1 MKLKRLSKYLLALFL
16 FLLPEISFADSFDS
30 LDMDVTIDKDGIGS
44 VEEVWKI
51 DEDERDYTERY
62 KLIENLRGI
71 KIEEFS
77 LTSPSL
83 GKDFSEM
90 NPWDSGLSFDEKA
103 YKYGRSDR
111 EDETELIWGISQ
123 YGKNTYKLTYKINPV
138 IIGLEDSD
146 MLFFQFV
153 GENFDPKPEKVNINI
168 KGFEPFD
175 ERVKMWGFGLVGD
188 IHNVDGNIVLKSSGE
203 VDYTTIMLKFP
214 KGYFNTSYK
223 EDKTFDDYANEAI
236 KGSKWEERE
245 GEANTD
251 PTPWYVKVIL
261 PLVLL
266 LGLGSI
272 FLGVRAKKLHFDENN
287 ITNDETLKKTKTF
300 KDQYFRDIPYDSH
313 IEDTYLLAEKAY
325 PYQVNQGNYMNAFI
339 LKWIYDKNI
348 EIEATK
354 EKDKNAKIRILK
366 RPSDMGKMEETFFKI
381 IEEAQEYSKDGLISN
396 KNIKKYFRKNTEVT
410 EDFYEDFLPRSRD
423 GLKAGEYLKD
433 IRFEKK
439 FAGTRREGSEL
450 EVTPKGIDLYENLIK
465 FRNYLEDYSLI
476 EERGIEE
483 VHIWDY
489 FLIYAAIYGISDKVF
504 KNLEKTY
511 PNYSNNSVFSYYMI
525 TNSRNY
531 STITQANLTSF
542 TSAGAGGSTSFGGG
556 GGSFGGGGGG
566 GR

>member
-1 MKLKRLSKYLLALFL
+1 MKIKKLSKYLLALIL
-16 FLLPEISFADSFDS
+16 FLLPRISLADSFDS
-30 LDMDVTIDKDGIGS
+30 LDMDVNIDKNGVGS
-44 VEEVWKI
+44 VEETWKI
-51 DEDERDYTERY
+51 NEDEKDYTERY

-71 KIEEFS
+71 KIEDFS
-77 LTSPSL
+77 LTSSSL
-83 GKDFSEM
+83 GKDFNEM
-90 NPWDSGLSFDEKA
+90 NPWDSDLSFEEKA
-103 YKYGRSDR
+103 YKYGRIDR

-123 YGKNTYKLTYKINPV
+123 YGNNTYKLSYKINPV

-153 GENFDPKPEKVNINI
+153 GENFDPKPERVNINI

-175 ERVKMWGFGLVGD
+175 SKVKMWGFGLVGD
-188 IHNVDGNIVLKSSGE
+188 IHNIDGNIVLKSKGE

-223 EDKTFDDYANEAI
+223 EDKTFDDYANMAV
-236 KGSKWEERE
+236 KRSKWEESE

-251 PTPWYVKVIL
+251 PIPWYVKVIV
-261 PLVLL
+261 PFFIL

-272 FLGVRAKKLHFDENN
+272 LLGVRANKLHFDENN
-287 ITNDETLKKTKTF
+287 ITNGDALKKAKTF
-300 KDQYFRDIPYDSH
+300 KDQYFRDIPYPSH

-325 PYQVNQGNYMNAFI
+325 HFEISPGNYMNAFI

-348 EIEATK
+348 EIEANK
-354 EKDKNAKIRILK
+354 KNDKNAKIIILD
-366 RPSDMGKMEETFFKI
+366 RPSNMGKMEEAFFDI
-381 IEEAQEYSKDGLISN
+381 IEKSQEYSKDGLVSN
-396 KNIKKYFRKNTEVT
+396 KNIGKYFKKNKEIT
-410 EDFYEDFLPRSRD
+410 EDFYEDFLPNSRD

-439 FAGTRREGSEL
+439 FARTRREGSEL
-450 EVTPKGIDLYENLIK
+450 EVTPKGVDLYENLIK

-476 EERGIEE
+476 AERDANE

-511 PNYSNNSVFSYYMI
+511 PNYSHNSVFNYYMI

-531 STITQANLTSF
+531 STITQANIANF

>member
-1 MKLKRLSKYLLALFL
+1 MKIKKLSKYLLALIL
-16 FLLPEISFADSFDS
+16 FLLPRISLADSFDS
-30 LDMDVTIDKDGIGS
+30 LDMDVTIDKNGVGS
-44 VEEVWKI
+44 VEEVWQI

-71 KIEEFS
+71 KIEDFS
-77 LTSPSL
+77 LTSSSL
-83 GKDFSEM
+83 GKNFSEM
-90 NPWDSGLSFDEKA
+90 NPWDSDLSFEEKA

-111 EDETELIWGISQ
+111 EDGTELIWGISK
-123 YGKNTYKLTYKINPV
+123 YGKNTYELSYKINPV

-153 GENFDPKPEKVNINI
+153 GENFDPKPERVNINI

-175 ERVKMWGFGLVGD
+175 RNVKMWGFGLVGD
-188 IHNVDGNIVLKSSGE
+188 IHNIDGNIVLKSKGE

-223 EDKTFDDYANEAI
+223 EDKTFDDYANMAV
-236 KGSKWEERE
+236 KGSKWEESE

-251 PTPWYVKVIL
+251 PIPWYVKVIA
-261 PLVLL
+261 PFVIL

-272 FLGVRAKKLHFDENN
+272 LLGVRANKLHFDENN
-287 ITNDETLKKTKTF
+287 IRNAHALKKAKTF
-300 KDQYFRDIPYDSH
+300 KDQYFRDIPYPSH

-325 PYQVNQGNYMNAFI
+325 HFEISPGNYMNAFI

-348 EIEATK
+348 EIEANK
-354 EKDKNAKIRILK
+354 KNDKNAKIRILD
-366 RPSDMGKMEETFFKI
+366 RPSNMGKMEEAFFDI
-381 IEEAQEYSKDGLISN
+381 IEKSQEYSKDGLVSN
-396 KNIKKYFRKNTEVT
+396 KNIQKYFEENDEIT

-423 GLKAGEYLKD
+423 ALKAGDYLKD

-439 FAGTRREGSEL
+439 FAGTRREGKEL
-450 EVTPKGIDLYENLIK
+450 EVTPKGISLYENLIK

-476 EERGIEE
+476 AERDANE
-483 VHIWDY
+483 VYIWDY

-511 PNYSNNSVFSYYMI
+511 PNYSHNSVFNYYMI

-531 STITQANLTSF
+531 STITQANIASF
-542 TSAGAGGSTSFGGG
+542 SSAGAGGSTSFGGG

>member
-1 MKLKRLSKYLLALFL
+1 MKIKKLSKYLLALIL
-16 FLLPEISFADSFDS
+16 FLLPRISLADSFDS
-30 LDMDVTIDKDGIGS
+30 LDMDVNIDKNGVGS
-44 VEEVWKI
+44 VEETWKI
-51 DEDERDYTERY
+51 NEDEKDYTERY

-71 KIEEFS
+71 KIEDFS
-77 LTSPSL
+77 LTSSSL
-83 GKDFSEM
+83 GKDFNEM
-90 NPWDSGLSFDEKA
+90 NPWDSDLSFEEKA
-103 YKYGRSDR
+103 YKYGRIDR

-123 YGKNTYKLTYKINPV
+123 YGNNTYKLSYKINPV

-153 GENFDPKPEKVNINI
+153 GENFDPKPERVNINI

-175 ERVKMWGFGLVGD
+175 SKVKMWGFGLVGD
-188 IHNVDGNIVLKSSGE
+188 IHNIDGNIVLKSKGE

-223 EDKTFDDYANEAI
+223 EDKTFDDYANMAV
-236 KGSKWEERE
+236 KRSKWEESE

-251 PTPWYVKVIL
+251 PIPWYVKVIV
-261 PLVLL
+261 PFFIL

-272 FLGVRAKKLHFDENN
+272 LLGVRANKLHFDENN
-287 ITNDETLKKTKTF
+287 ITNGDALKKAKTF
-300 KDQYFRDIPYDSH
+300 KDQYFRDIPYPSH

-325 PYQVNQGNYMNAFI
+325 HFEISPGNYMNAFI

-348 EIEATK
+348 EIEANK
-354 EKDKNAKIRILK
+354 KNDKNAKIIILD
-366 RPSDMGKMEETFFKI
+366 RPSNMGKMEEAFFDI
-381 IEEAQEYSKDGLISN
+381 IEKSQEYSKDGLVSN
-396 KNIKKYFRKNTEVT
+396 KNIGKYFKKNKEIT
-410 EDFYEDFLPRSRD
+410 EDFYEDFLPNSRD

-439 FAGTRREGSEL
+439 FARTRREGSEL
-450 EVTPKGIDLYENLIK
+450 EVTPKGVDLYENLIK

-476 EERGIEE
+476 AERDANE

-511 PNYSNNSVFSYYMI
+511 PNYSHNSVFNYYMI

-531 STITQANLTSF
+531 STITQANIANF

-556 GGSFGGGGGG
+556 GGSCGGGGGG

>member
-1 MKLKRLSKYLLALFL
+1 MKFKKLSKYLLALIL
-16 FLLPEISFADSFDS
+16 FLLPRISLADSFDS
-30 LDMDVTIDKDGIGS
+30 LDMDITIDKNGVGS
-44 VEEVWKI
+44 VEEVWQI
-51 DEDERDYTERY
+51 NEDEKDYTERY
-62 KLIENLRGI
+62 TLIENLRGI
-71 KIEEFS
+71 KIEDFS

-90 NPWDSGLSFDEKA
+90 NPWDSNLSFEEKA

-111 EDETELIWGISQ
+111 EDETELIWGISK
-123 YGKNTYKLTYKINPV
+123 YGKNTYELSYKINPV

-153 GENFDPKPEKVNINI
+153 GENFDPKPERVNINI

-175 ERVKMWGFGLVGD
+175 QNVKMWGFGLVGD
-188 IHNVDGNIVLKSSGE
+188 IHNIDGNIVLKSRGE

-223 EDKTFDDYANEAI
+223 EDKTFDDYANMAV

-251 PTPWYVKVIL
+251 PIPWYIKVIA
-261 PLVLL
+261 PFFIL

-272 FLGVRAKKLHFDENN
+272 LLGVRANKLHFDENN
-287 ITNDETLKKTKTF
+287 ITNYEALKKAKTF

-325 PYQVNQGNYMNAFI
+325 PYEINQGNYMNAFI

-348 EIEATK
+348 EIEARK
-354 EKDKNAKIRILK
+354 EKDKNAKIRILA
-366 RPSDMGKMEETFFKI
+366 RPTDMGKMEEAFFDI
-381 IEEAQEYSKDGLISN
+381 IEKSQEYSKDGLVSN
-396 KNIKKYFRKNTEVT
+396 KNIGKYFKKNKKIT

-439 FAGTRREGSEL
+439 FARTRREGFEL
-450 EVTPKGIDLYENLIK
+450 EVTPKGINLYENLIK

-476 EERGIEE
+476 EERDANE

-511 PNYSNNSVFSYYMI
+511 PNYSHNSVFNYYMI

-531 STITQANLTSF
+531 STITQANIASF
-542 TSAGAGGSTSFGGG
+542 TAAGAGGSTSFTGG

>member
-1 MKLKRLSKYLLALFL
+1 MKIKRLSKYLLALIL
-16 FLLPEISFADSFDS
+16 FLLPGMSFADSFDS
-30 LDMDVTIDKDGIGS
+30 LDMDVTIDKNGVGS
-44 VEEVWKI
+44 VEELWQI

-71 KIEEFS
+71 KIEDFS

-90 NPWDSGLSFDEKA
+90 NPWDSDLSFEEKA

-111 EDETELIWGISQ
+111 EDETELIWGISK
-123 YGKNTYKLTYKINPV
+123 YEKNTYELSYKINPV

-153 GENFDPKPEKVNINI
+153 GENFDPKPERVNINI

-175 ERVKMWGFGLVGD
+175 QNVKMWGFGLVGD
-188 IHNVDGNIVLKSSGE
+188 IHNASGNIVLKSTGE
-203 VDYTTIMLKFP
+203 VDYATIMLKFP

-223 EDKTFDDYANEAI
+223 EDKTFDDYANMAV

-251 PTPWYVKVIL
+251 PIPWYVKVIA
-261 PLVLL
+261 PFFIL

-272 FLGVRAKKLHFDENN
+272 LLGVRANKLHFDENN
-287 ITNDETLKKTKTF
+287 IRNSDALKKAKTF
-300 KDQYFRDIPYDSH
+300 KDQYFRDIPYPSH

-325 PYQVNQGNYMNAFI
+325 HFEISPSNYMNAFI

-348 EIEATK
+348 EIEANK
-354 EKDKNAKIRILK
+354 KNDKNAKIRILG
-366 RPSDMGKMEETFFKI
+366 RPSNMGKMEEDFFDI
-381 IEEAQEYSKDGLISN
+381 IEKSQEYSKDGLISN
-396 KNIKKYFRKNTEVT
+396 RNIQKYFRKNNEIT
-410 EDFYEDFLPRSRD
+410 EDFYEDFLPSSRD
-423 GLKAGEYLKD
+423 GLKAGDYLKD

-450 EVTPKGIDLYENLIK
+450 EVTPKGIILYENLIK

-476 EERGIEE
+476 AERDANE

-511 PNYSNNSVFSYYMI
+511 PNYSHNSVFNYYMI

-531 STITQANLTSF
+531 STMAQANIASF

>member
-1 MKLKRLSKYLLALFL
+1 
-16 FLLPEISFADSFDS
+16 
-30 LDMDVTIDKDGIGS
+30 
-44 VEEVWKI
+44 
-51 DEDERDYTERY
+51 
-62 KLIENLRGI
+62 
-71 KIEEFS
+71 
-77 LTSPSL
+77 
-83 GKDFSEM
+83 
-90 NPWDSGLSFDEKA
+90 
-103 YKYGRSDR
+103 
-111 EDETELIWGISQ
+111 
-123 YGKNTYKLTYKINPV
+123 
-138 IIGLEDSD
+138 

-153 GENFDPKPEKVNINI
+153 GENFDPNPERVNINI

-175 ERVKMWGFGLVGD
+175 QNVKMWGFGLVGD
-188 IHNVDGNIVLKSSGE
+188 IHNIDGNIVLKSRGE

-223 EDKTFDDYANEAI
+223 D
-236 KGSKWEERE
+236 
-245 GEANTD
+245 
-251 PTPWYVKVIL
+251 
-261 PLVLL
+261 
-266 LGLGSI
+266 
-272 FLGVRAKKLHFDENN
+272 LGVRANKLHFDENN
-287 ITNDETLKKTKTF
+287 ITNDEALKKAKTF

-325 PYQVNQGNYMNAFI
+325 PYEINQGNYMNAFI

-348 EIEATK
+348 EIEAKK
-354 EKDKNAKIRILK
+354 EKDKNAKIRILD
-366 RPSDMGKMEETFFKI
+366 RPTDMGKMEEAFFDI
-381 IEEAQEYSKDGLISN
+381 IEKSQEYSKDGLVSN
-396 KNIKKYFRKNTEVT
+396 KNIQKYFKKNKEIT

-439 FAGTRREGSEL
+439 FARTRREGSEL
-450 EVTPKGIDLYENLIK
+450 EVTPKGVNLYENLIK

-476 EERGIEE
+476 EERDANE

-511 PNYSNNSVFSYYMI
+511 PNYSNNSAFNYYMI

-531 STITQANLTSF
+531 STITQANIASF
-542 TSAGAGGSTSFGGG
+542 TAAGAGGSTSFSGG